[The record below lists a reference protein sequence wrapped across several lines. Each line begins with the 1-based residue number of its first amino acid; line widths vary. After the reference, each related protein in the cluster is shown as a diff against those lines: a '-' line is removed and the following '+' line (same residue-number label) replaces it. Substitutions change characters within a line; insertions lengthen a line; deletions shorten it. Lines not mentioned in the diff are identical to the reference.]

1 VTAGLTLAYRRRASP
16 LHAARAGCGA
26 IYALGLL
33 VCAVILRHP
42 LELVVLL
49 AAIAAAAVLAGI
61 GRDLRRSVLPM
72 LIAIIA
78 IASLNALISRNG
90 LTVLVRLGNLA
101 PFGEID
107 ITLEAL
113 VYGAVLG
120 LQLLI
125 AVSIGMLATATVDPD
140 DLLRIFRRV
149 SMRSAVTAALATR
162 IVPVLEADARRLAD
176 ARRCRPPLPGDSTGQ
191 GRLAIVRATST
202 GALDRALDVAAT
214 LEVRGYSLLRRPP
227 RRRRPLSRHDI
238 AFAAAGIGLVAVAI
252 GARLAGIAAFSAD
265 PVLQIALGPP
275 ELALALAL
283 LAIALAPFADR
294 RGIDR

>member
-1 VTAGLTLAYRRRASP
+1 VSAGLTLAYRRRASP

-33 VCAVILRHP
+33 TSAVILRHP

-49 AAIAAAAVLAGI
+49 AAIATAATLAGV

-72 LIAIIA
+72 LIAIVA
-78 IASLNALISRNG
+78 IAALNALISRNG
-90 LTVLVRLGNLA
+90 LTVLARLGSLP

-107 ITLEAL
+107 ITLEAI

-125 AVSIGMLATATVDPD
+125 AVSVGMLATATVDPD
-140 DLLRIFRRV
+140 ELLRIFRRI
-149 SMRSAVTAALATR
+149 SLRSAVTAALATR
-162 IVPVLEADARRLAD
+162 IVPVLEADARRLAE
-176 ARRCRPPLPGDSTGQ
+176 ARRCRPPLAGGTRH

-202 GALDRALDVAAT
+202 GALDRALDLAAT
-214 LEVRGYSLLRRPP
+214 LEVRGYALLRRAP

-238 AFAAAGIGLVAVAI
+238 AFAASGLGLVAIAI
-252 GARLAGIAAFSAD
+252 GARLAGVAAFSAD
-265 PVLQIALGPP
+265 PVLRITLGLP
-275 ELALALAL
+275 ELALAVAL
-283 LAIALAPFADR
+283 LAVALAPFADR

>member
-1 VTAGLTLAYRRRASP
+1 V
-16 LHAARAGCGA
+16 
-26 IYALGLL
+26 
-33 VCAVILRHP
+33 
-42 LELVVLL
+42 
-49 AAIAAAAVLAGI
+49 
-61 GRDLRRSVLPM
+61 SV
-72 LIAIIA
+72 
-78 IASLNALISRNG
+78 
-90 LTVLVRLGNLA
+90 
-101 PFGEID
+101 
-107 ITLEAL
+107 
-113 VYGAVLG
+113 
-120 LQLLI
+120 
-125 AVSIGMLATATVDPD
+125 GMLATATVDPD
-140 DLLRIFRRV
+140 DLLRIFRRI

-162 IVPVLEADARRLAD
+162 IVPVLESDARRLAE
-176 ARRCRPPLPGDSTGQ
+176 ARRCRPPLAGGGASH